1 MNPLEEPKW
10 NFWQVLYL
18 ILIIYLV
25 EFFLG
30 WLKPPENLSYQQGYI
45 NYLVVGFGHGLIF
58 FIALFLF
65 IKIKKITFADVGLIN
80 FGLKSLLAGIAGGIV
95 LFFLIGFFGN
105 FLTDYLG
112 VPQPQSFALVVQG
125 ADSIAKLI
133 PLLLL
138 GSIVVPLQE
147 EILFRGLVYPPLRQ
161 TYGRGVGILLT
172 ALFFGLMHFDF
183 IRFLVLVVG
192 GLLLTLL
199 YEKTRSLWSAI
210 ITHGVWNILMTVLM
224 WLQKG

>member
-1 MNPLEEPKW
+1 MNPLENPKW

-18 ILIIYLV
+18 ILIIYIV

-45 NYLVVGFGHGLIF
+45 NYLVIGFGHGLIF
-58 FIALFLF
+58 FTTLFLF
-65 IKIKKITFADVGLIN
+65 IKIKKITFANIGLIN

-95 LFFLIGFFGN
+95 LFFLIGFLGN
-105 FLTDYLG
+105 FLIDYLG
-112 VPQPQSFALVVQG
+112 VPEPQSFALVVQG
-125 ADSIAKLI
+125 TDSIVRLL
-133 PLLLL
+133 PLLFL
-138 GSIVVPLQE
+138 GGIVVPLQE

-161 TYGRGVGILLT
+161 TYGRGGGIILT

-183 IRFLVLVVG
+183 IRFLPLAVG
-192 GLLLTLL
+192 GLILTWL
-199 YEKTRSLWSAI
+199 YEKTKSLWSVI
-210 ITHGVWNILMTVLM
+210 IAHGVWNILMTALM